1 MPDISNYSNM
11 SEEMNIVRDLA
22 VILISAG
29 VFTIIS
35 KALKQPLVIGYILAG
50 FLIGPNIS
58 FFPGITSEATVHQWS
73 EIGII
78 FLMFGLGLE
87 FSFKK
92 LLKVGGSAIVTAVVK
107 FVGVFIIGFVTAQ
120 ALSWSFMES
129 VFLGGLL
136 SMSSTMVVL
145 KSYEDLGLKN
155 KPYAGVVFG
164 TLVVEDLIAIL
175 LMVLLSTMAVSQSF
189 AGKELI
195 MNIAKLVFFL
205 ILWFLVGIYVIP
217 TLLKK
222 AKEYLNDEIL
232 LIVSIGLCF
241 GMVALA
247 TSVGF
252 SSALGAFVMGSI
264 LAETYESEH
273 IDHIVEPIKN
283 LFGAIFFVSVGM
295 MVAPSVIAEH
305 WALILLIAVIVII
318 SHIIFAGAGII
329 LTGGGLDNAVHT
341 GFSLAQL
348 GEFGFIIAGVG
359 CTLGVMRDFIYPVII
374 AVSVITTFTTPFM
387 IRLADPC
394 HAFLRKRLPESWI
407 GRLQPSSTDKKSTAA
422 EDNEWKKLLNA
433 YFTRIVL
440 YGVILIAIYIGSKLY
455 LRPAVEKYL
464 PELGTTTQKII
475 EVGIT
480 LAAMLPFLFGLGVHS
495 GSISKSAPKL
505 LKEEQSNIWPLMGLI
520 FARSFLAVG
529 IVLAVLSSYFHLAGW
544 TVLAIFFAGVIFIL
558 IARRSIHKYS
568 ALEMRFLSN
577 YNEREES
584 ERRSKPVSSSVSQK
598 LADYDVHTETL
609 TVSQD
614 SIYAGKQ
621 LKDIPFRAQTGA
633 NIIKITRGSRNI
645 IVPSGDVEMFPGDH
659 ILAVGTSSQLES
671 FRNMM
676 AGAVAPADPASG
688 SGFRIEPETLT
699 AESFLTGKTL
709 RGTNL
714 RKYHCMVIS
723 VLRGNQI
730 ITNPEPDFRF
740 EEGDTVWVAGNV
752 AELETV

>member
-1 MPDISNYSNM
+1 
-11 SEEMNIVRDLA
+11 MNIVRDLA

-35 KALKQPLVIGYILAG
+35 KALKQPLIIGYILAG

-58 FFPGITSEATVHQWS
+58 FFPGISSEATVHQWS

-92 LLKVGGSAIVTAVVK
+92 LLKVGGSAIVTAAVK
-107 FVGVFIIGFVTAQ
+107 FVGVFLIGFVTAQ

-264 LAETYESEH
+264 LAETSESEH
-273 IDHIVEPIKN
+273 IDHVVEPIKN

-305 WALILLIAVIVII
+305 WAMILLLSVIVII

-329 LTGGGLDNAVHT
+329 LTGKGLDNAVHT

-348 GEFGFIIAGVG
+348 GEFGFI
-359 CTLGVMRDFIYPVII
+359 M
-374 AVSVITTFTTPFM
+374 
-387 IRLADPC
+387 
-394 HAFLRKRLPESWI
+394 PESAA
-407 GRLQPSSTDKKSTAA
+407 PSA
-422 EDNEWKKLLNA
+422 
-433 YFTRIVL
+433 
-440 YGVILIAIYIGSKLY
+440 
-455 LRPAVEKYL
+455 
-464 PELGTTTQKII
+464 
-475 EVGIT
+475 
-480 LAAMLPFLFGLGVHS
+480 
-495 GSISKSAPKL
+495 
-505 LKEEQSNIWPLMGLI
+505 
-520 FARSFLAVG
+520 
-529 IVLAVLSSYFHLAGW
+529 
-544 TVLAIFFAGVIFIL
+544 
-558 IARRSIHKYS
+558 
-568 ALEMRFLSN
+568 
-577 YNEREES
+577 
-584 ERRSKPVSSSVSQK
+584 
-598 LADYDVHTETL
+598 
-609 TVSQD
+609 
-614 SIYAGKQ
+614 
-621 LKDIPFRAQTGA
+621 
-633 NIIKITRGSRNI
+633 
-645 IVPSGDVEMFPGDH
+645 
-659 ILAVGTSSQLES
+659 
-671 FRNMM
+671 
-676 AGAVAPADPASG
+676 
-688 SGFRIEPETLT
+688 
-699 AESFLTGKTL
+699 
-709 RGTNL
+709 
-714 RKYHCMVIS
+714 
-723 VLRGNQI
+723 
-730 ITNPEPDFRF
+730 
-740 EEGDTVWVAGNV
+740 
-752 AELETV
+752 